1 VTLLPYMLAM
11 SLVGSVPPHVSAVT
25 WAAAHRHGQDPAT
38 LGAYLISEHGHDWT
52 PTPDQCGDSGRTC
65 GPFSLSGTWPKAFG
79 YRHAD
84 RANAAKAADMAAQ
97 LLQYSRESH
106 EDCTWDHCD
115 AAGAYL
121 GHHWQAHVKS
131 GPGGRHLAAWSV
143 ARWLD
148 FEGQLRASMGEL

>member
-52 PTPDQCGDSGRTC
+52 PTPEQCGDSGRTC

-79 YRHAD
+79 YRRSD
-84 RANAAKAADMAAQ
+84 RANAGYAADMAAR
-97 LLQYSRESH
+97 LLEYSQGRHTEKG
-106 EDCTWDHCD
+106 CI
-115 AAGAYL
+115 
-121 GHHWQAHVKS
+121 GHTWQAHVKS
-131 GPGGRHLAAWSV
+131 GPGGRHLAAGSV

-148 FEGQLRASMGEL
+148 FERQLRASMARGEL